1 MAVIRIVTTDCIAQQ
16 LHAEAVRENRSLSKM
31 GELCLRESLDRRRD
45 ERANRAEVAR
55 LVQALRS
62 PSGPDAA
69 RPRLMWRIPTLGCW
83 IVSASLQ
90 PKSSAVENDRDAIIG
105 LILTPSGVEAL
116 QAMPTATA

>member
-1 MAVIRIVTTDCIAQQ
+1 MAVIRIVTTDWIAQQ

-31 GELCLRESLDRRRD
+31 GELCLRESLDRGRD

-69 RPRLMWRIPTLGCW
+69 
-83 IVSASLQ
+83 Q
-90 PKSSAVENDRDAIIG
+90 
-105 LILTPSGVEAL
+105 
-116 QAMPTATA
+116 